1 MNHTER
7 NIISDEINA
16 DYKLQSKIDHDGKV
30 DKIIDQEKANSPEDN
45 KNEVISDTKLSE
57 EEIDGKKKYH
67 KIIENE
73 KSHC

>member
-57 EEIDGKKKYH
+57 EEIAGKKKYH